1 VIPRLHLVTDDE
13 ILAREEFLS
22 QARHILEVGGRE
34 VALHLRGPGTSG
46 RVIYALADALREPA
60 TRTGSPLIINDR
72 LDIALVLGLAGVH
85 LGQRSLPPRAARG
98 LLGGHPL
105 LGLSVHSAEEAQQ
118 GEGPG
123 EKERDRLLDFLVVGS
138 VFFTSSHPD
147 RTPVGVEMIRK
158 VQAVTAT
165 PILAI
170 GGLTPGRIEEV
181 RSAGAHGVAVRGGI
195 WDAEDPTV
203 ASQVYLN
210 ELKS

>member
-1 VIPRLHLVTDDE
+1 
-13 ILAREEFLS
+13 
-22 QARHILEVGGRE
+22 
-34 VALHLRGPGTSG
+34 
-46 RVIYALADALREPA
+46 
-60 TRTGSPLIINDR
+60 
-72 LDIALVLGLAGVH
+72 
-85 LGQRSLPPRAARG
+85 
-98 LLGGHPL
+98 
-105 LGLSVHSAEEAQQ
+105 VHSAEEAQQ